1 MVFFLNLDAPLSKM
15 GHFVQ
20 QSYVHC
26 DNLSALLA
34 ALVFRWLRYHP
45 SAAFKRRGWQKSI
58 RGQNDRGP

>member
-1 MVFFLNLDAPLSKM
+1 MVFFLGLDAPLSKM

-45 SAAFKRRGWQKSI
+45 SVAFKRR
-58 RGQNDRGP
+58 RGKNR